1 MRRIR
6 QRGPIERRGTCK
18 IHMAYTSASILKAT
32 RAVLTVATALV
43 ASIIASAAIIT
54 GMIAVIDGS
63 PATSKSYF
71 SYWTT
76 IPLKKSSKIVPI
88 KRVVRARSDEL
99 ATTRSAMVPVRAQ
112 IPSEFYVVT
121 RRGENVPLVGMVCST
136 DWRLLLAGLTAFAG
150 SAMGRGNI
158 SHQLGG

>member
-1 MRRIR
+1 
-6 QRGPIERRGTCK
+6 
-18 IHMAYTSASILKAT
+18 MAQTSATILEAR

-43 ASIIASAAIIT
+43 ASTIASAAVII
-54 GMIAVIDGS
+54 GMMALIGGAAD
-63 PATSKSYF
+63 ASKSY
-71 SYWTT
+71 WTAVT
-76 IPLKKSSKIVPI
+76 LKESGKQVPI
-88 KRVVRARSDEL
+88 KRVVRARPDEL
-99 ATTRSAMVPVRAQ
+99 ASTHLATVPARAQ

-150 SAMGRGNI
+150 SAMGGGNI